1 MESGGACSAPTK
13 ELACDIA
20 PYQIQTFWDRSYY
33 FFFPASTPPICESV
47 RLVSRLD

>member
-33 FFFPASTPPICESV
+33 FFFQPQLLRYVNQSV
-47 RLVSRLD
+47 